1 MVIHLDNV
9 YVNQVGMEIRASS
22 KHLARVKV
30 VVVKD
35 MVNASAVNAIADQDG
50 WVIHA

>member
-1 MVIHLDNV
+1 
-9 YVNQVGMEIRASS
+9 
-22 KHLARVKV
+22 

>member
-9 YVNQVGMEIRASS
+9 YVNQVGMEIHASS
-22 KHLARVKV
+22 KHLAQVKV

-35 MVNASAVNAIADQDG
+35 MVNASVVNAIADQDG